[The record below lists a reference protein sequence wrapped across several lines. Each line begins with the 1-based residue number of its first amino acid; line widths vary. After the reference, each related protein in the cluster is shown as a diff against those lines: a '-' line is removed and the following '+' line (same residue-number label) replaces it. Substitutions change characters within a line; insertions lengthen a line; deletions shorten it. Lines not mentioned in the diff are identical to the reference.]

1 MSDKPNTDG
10 IYGKPTIYTVLH
22 VAYGVAGAYFP
33 ALVIPFFIIW
43 QFAQLL
49 SGQRI
54 FLLSMETKPGNSRQR
69 TAKKF
74 AEFMTGLAIG
84 LAARQAGIGRPVFGT
99 K

>member
-1 MSDKPNTDG
+1 MSDQPNAAG

-22 VAYGVAGAYFP
+22 VAYGGIGAYFP
-33 ALVIPFFIIW
+33 ALVIPFFIVW

-49 SGQRI
+49 TGRRI
-54 FLLSMETKPGNSRQR
+54 FLLSMETKPGNSRQH

-74 AEFMTGLAIG
+74 AEFMTGIAIG
-84 LAARQAGIGRPVFGT
+84 LILRQLGLGRPVFAA